1 MNGQQPN
8 LDNWDD
14 FSGKWF
20 KAEHV
25 KSWPATVQ
33 VMNVTGEIDSEDN
46 VHLYLDIVYN
56 KKKLKFE
63 PNKTN
68 QEFIKCVGVTSPK
81 ALIGRQI
88 VFVKTQNFNPTTKK
102 RVDALLIDKVI

>member
-25 KSWPATVQ
+25 KQWPATVQ
-33 VMNVTGEIDSEDN
+33 VMSVMGEIDSEDN

-68 QEFIKCVGVTSPK
+68 QDIIKTFKLAGPI
-81 ALIGRQI
+81 ALIGKQI